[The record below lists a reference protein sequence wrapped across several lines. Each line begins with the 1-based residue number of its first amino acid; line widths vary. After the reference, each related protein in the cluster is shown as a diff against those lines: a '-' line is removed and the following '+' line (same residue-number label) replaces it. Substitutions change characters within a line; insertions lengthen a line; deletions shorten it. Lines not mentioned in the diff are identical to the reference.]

1 MPLFDKAQ
9 ATDLI
14 RNRRSIYP
22 AQFSDKPVDQS
33 IIEEM
38 LENAN
43 WAPTHRITEPWRF
56 VVFAGEELK
65 NLAKFQSEL
74 YKEKSTV
81 VGNFDETKFEK
92 LATKP
97 MKASHIIA
105 IGMARDPK
113 KVVPEV
119 EELSSVAMA
128 VQNMYLT
135 ATAQNIG
142 CYWGSGGVT
151 YMEEA
156 KPFFGLG
163 ENDKLLGFLYIGN
176 LKSDKWPQGRR
187 KPIAEKVTWVNS

>member
-1 MPLFDKAQ
+1 MPFFDKEQ
-9 ATDLI
+9 ATELI

-22 AQFSDKPVDQS
+22 AHYSDEEVGQW

-43 WAPTHRITEPWRF
+43 WAPTHRLTEPWRF
-56 VVFAGEELK
+56 VVFTGNGLK
-65 NLAKFQSEL
+65 KLANFQSEL
-74 YKEKSTV
+74 YKKKATGE
-81 VGNFDETKFEK
+81 GNFDELKFEK

-113 KVVPEV
+113 ASVPEV
-119 EELSSVAMA
+119 EELSAVAMA

-135 ATAQNIG
+135 ATAHRVG

-151 YMEEA
+151 YYEEA
-156 KPFFGLG
+156 KPFFGL
-163 ENDKLLGFLYIGN
+163 NVDDKLLGFLYIGN
-176 LKSDKWPQGRR
+176 VKSDNWPQGKRN
-187 KPIAEKVTWVNS
+187 PIGEKVTWVNR